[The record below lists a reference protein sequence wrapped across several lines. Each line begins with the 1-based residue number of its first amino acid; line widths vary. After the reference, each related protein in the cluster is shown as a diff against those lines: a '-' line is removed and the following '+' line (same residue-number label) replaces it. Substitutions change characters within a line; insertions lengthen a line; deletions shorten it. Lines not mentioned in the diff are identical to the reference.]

1 MILIC
6 RDNKA
11 TEGFMPKQLELF
23 TSEWGVR
30 NDVAHLIDPLNDL
43 LPMFG
48 MVKNANKNK
57 ALEKFRKAQGVAY
70 DIFNNGLINKG
81 KSLKVLGLKR
91 YDLPLPEYYGRDSYF
106 PGNWERIES
115 LVSEALTPII
125 VEAAKEQGI
134 S

>member
-1 MILIC
+1 
-6 RDNKA
+6 
-11 TEGFMPKQLELF
+11 MPKQLELF

-30 NDVAHLIDPLNDL
+30 NDVAHLIDPLNEL
-43 LPMFG
+43 IPMFG

-91 YDLPLPEYYGRDSYF
+91 YDLPLILEYISQET
-106 PGNWERIES
+106 PGEKGSSKRQRVDIGGQSTLRRS
-115 LVSEALTPII
+115 LICSW
-125 VEAAKEQGI
+125 
-134 S
+134 

>member
-30 NDVAHLIDPLNDL
+30 NDVAHLIDPLNEL
-43 LPMFG
+43 IPMFG

-91 YDLPLPEYYGRDSYF
+91 YDLPLILEYISQET
-106 PGNWERIES
+106 PGEKGSSKRQRVDIGGQSTLRRS
-115 LVSEALTPII
+115 LICSW
-125 VEAAKEQGI
+125 
-134 S
+134 

>member
-1 MILIC
+1 MILVC

-30 NDVAHLIDPLNDL
+30 NDVAHLIDPLNEL

-70 DIFNNGLINKG
+70 DIFNNGLIDVK
-81 KSLKVLGLKR
+81 
-91 YDLPLPEYYGRDSYF
+91 
-106 PGNWERIES
+106 
-115 LVSEALTPII
+115 A
-125 VEAAKEQGI
+125 
-134 S
+134 